1 MNWITLLSGFRT
13 FLLLI
18 FAFAILSLR
27 FDWFENN
34 AILTEDVLSKTKS
47 LAIVTYGIFY
57 IIELKLIVKL
67 KDNELAK
74 LKTKLLQYE
83 K

>member
-1 MNWITLLSGFRT
+1 MNWIALLSGLRT
-13 FLLLI
+13 FLLVI

-27 FDWFENN
+27 FEWFGNN
-34 AILTEDVLSKTKS
+34 ALLTEDVLNNTKS
-47 LAIVTYGIFY
+47 LAVIIYGILY
-57 IIELKLIVKL
+57 IIELKLILKQ

-74 LKTKLLQYE
+74 LKTRLLQYE